1 MNIWLKEISVEDG
14 EEFCNC
20 LLELARYPD
29 AYARPVPSDFTEEE
43 FEGLKETRVK
53 MFNGIP
59 ERPNIPRTNTYWV
72 MDGERPIGY
81 ATLKHTVDMTKPGG
95 HFGCCLIKEYQNKG
109 VGTIVSNL
117 LSEIAVNEIGLEEVL
132 FTSKDE
138 NIQSQKS
145 VEKMGGRLIGIHD
158 GYHFYMMNIKEKLE
172 ERGRKL
178 W

>member
-1 MNIWLKEISVEDG
+1 MDIWLKELDINDG
-14 EEFCNC
+14 KEY
-20 LLELARYPD
+20 LELLMTLSSYD
-29 AYARPVPSDFTEEE
+29 DVYARPVPSDFSREE
-43 FEGLKETRVK
+43 FEFFKEVRVK
-53 MFNGIP
+53 MKDNEYSKLCPI
-59 ERPNIPRTNTYWV
+59 ITYWV
-72 MDGERPIGY
+72 MNDNIPIGY

-178 W
+178 

>member
-1 MNIWLKEISVEDG
+1 MNIYLKEISVDDG

-20 LLELARYPD
+20 LLELAGYQD
-29 AYARPVPSDFTEEE
+29 AYARPVPSDFTKEE
-43 FEGLKETRVK
+43 FEGFKQMRVR
-53 MFNGIP
+53 MFDGIP
-59 ERPNIPRTNTYWV
+59 ERPNIPKTNTYWV

-109 VGTIVSNL
+109 VGSIVSYE
-117 LSEIAVNEIGLEEVL
+117 LSKIAYEVLGIEEVL

-145 VEKMGGRLIGIHD
+145 VEKMGGRLIDIHD

-172 ERGRKL
+172 ERGKTK
-178 W
+178 

>member
-1 MNIWLKEISVEDG
+1 MNIWLKEISIEDG
-14 EEFCNC
+14 IEYCNC
-20 LLELARYPD
+20 LLKLASYPD
-29 AYARPVPSDFTEEE
+29 AYARPVPSDFTSEE
-43 FEGLKETRVK
+43 FESFKEARVK

-59 ERPNIPRTNTYWV
+59 ERPNIPKTNTYWV
-72 MDGERPIGY
+72 MDGEKPIGY

-117 LSEIAVNEIGLEEVL
+117 LSEIAVNDIGLEEVL

-145 VEKMGGRLIGIHD
+145 VEKMGGKLIGIHD
-158 GYHFYMMNIKEKLE
+158 GYHFYMMNIKQKLE
-172 ERGRKL
+172 ERGRTK
-178 W
+178 